1 MAGSIK
7 GITLKIEGDNKGL
20 VKSLEEARQS
30 VNLVWNSLKN
40 VNKALKLDPTNV
52 AALTQKQELLNKA
65 IDATNKRLEE
75 EKKIAEAAKE
85 ALKLGNISQQ
95 EYDLLQSQ
103 ITKTNGDLKS
113 LEDQAEETKQAL
125 ANIGQT
131 DITPDTDGSA
141 ASSIQ
146 DVHDKVE
153 LLGRGLEVVQS
164 VGDAAGAALQKGF
177 DLAAAAAQKAYETAR
192 QVGELSYNLSRSV
205 VEAYG
210 DYEQLAGGVEK
221 LFGSAARTVI
231 RNSAQAYRT
240 AGLNAND
247 YLETVTSFSASL
259 ISGLG
264 GDVTRAA
271 ELSDMA
277 LQDMADN
284 ANTFGTAIENI
295 QAVYQGLAKGQF
307 TTLDNLRLGYGGTK
321 TEMIRLINDS
331 HILEEEI
338 SSLDDVTFDQM
349 IEAIHAVQEQLNIT
363 GTTAQEA
370 ERTIQGSINMTKAAW
385 QNLLIGLG
393 QEGADISGLTNNLT
407 NSILNVIDNVKPV
420 LENMAD
426 RLPEIGPIILEKL
439 RDTQVLQEAT
449 QIGAQIFAT
458 VCQAIIDA
466 APEMAQI
473 VMDAVAPIIDQIFG
487 EGASDKVREALNT
500 IIERGPELASN
511 VIEPLME
518 LTGALIDNLPQIVD
532 AAIPLIEFAAEH
544 LPEIVGL
551 LVGLQASG
559 TIAGIASSIIS
570 VAGSISMITG
580 AASGAGAAAT
590 GAAASLGSIG
600 ATAGSI
606 AAVAGPIALLAG
618 EVVALGYEAHALV
631 EVVQEGEE
639 AGISATE
646 SIVGGILTVVDT
658 CNLGATSF
666 SDMWYEYNRATEEA
680 TQTTQTFEQQA
691 QQTFIDI
698 GLSIEQSGAAATESV
713 ADDCA
718 IIQSYLDNLEANGQV
733 ELHARVITEYQTI
746 LTQGRAETI
755 NSYGRDMANRYST
768 QGRRQVNQQ
777 NWANSIHASA
787 QAEYAAQQAAQ
798 GRAALQAIEETAQTA
813 QRAITSS
820 AGGGGGRSGGGG
832 GGSSKSQEEETPK
845 SNALQEILQS
855 ISDKFDKLLEKFG
868 IQTKPTEYQQ
878 NVNTMIDG
886 LLKALETNYSDA
898 AIEAAKAEIQKTMAA
913 YGVQG
918 DINAGTLEQL
928 RTLVNSQPA
937 QNTEA
942 FNQVQTSVAAIQAAT
957 VDYTPHFNNISSV
970 LGQLL
975 ALKQSETNT
984 FNIYV
989 GNELLDTYIQQ
1000 AIVNQAVIS
1009 GGVG

>member
-52 AALTQKQELLNKA
+52 AALTQKQELLSKA

-125 ANIGQT
+125 AQIGQT

-231 RNSAQAYRT
+231 RNSANAYRT

-295 QAVYQGLAKGQF
+295 QAVYQGLAKSQF

-349 IEAIHAVQEQLNIT
+349 IEAIHAVQEQLHIT

-393 QEGADISGLTNNLT
+393 QEGADVSALTNNLT

-439 RDTQVLQEAT
+439 RDTKVLQEAT

-473 VMDAVAPIIDQIFG
+473 IMDAVGPIIDQIFG

-511 VIEPLME
+511 VIEPLIN
-518 LTGALIDNLPQIVD
+518 LTSTLIEHLPQIVD
-532 AAIPLIEFAAEH
+532 AAIPLIEFASEH

-606 AAVAGPIALLAG
+606 AAVAGPVALLTA
-618 EVVALGYEAHALV
+618 EVAALGYEAYLLGQEFQEAEELGISWQEALV
-631 EVVQEGEE
+631 GGVAQAIDDYTILGQVLDTDLAGAYYDLQHASEE
-639 AGISATE
+639 
-646 SIVGGILTVVDT
+646 
-658 CNLGATSF
+658 
-666 SDMWYEYNRATEEA
+666 
-680 TQTTQTFEQQA
+680 TTQTIDQQA
-691 QQTFIDI
+691 QQAAIDI
-698 GLSIEQSGAAATESV
+698 QLAIEQSGAAATQSV
-713 ADDCA
+713 ADDCE
-718 IIQSYLDNLEANGQV
+718 IIQSYLDNLEANGQI
-733 ELHARVITEYQTI
+733 ELHARVVTEYQTI
-746 LTQGRAETI
+746 MRSSAVTESQRE
-755 NSYGRDMANRYST
+755 MANRYST

-832 GGSSKSQEEETPK
+832 GGGSSKPQEEETPK

-942 FNQVQTSVAAIQAAT
+942 FNQVQSSVAAIQAAT